1 MSLERTADLW
11 WKNAIIY
18 CLDVETFYDSN
29 GDGIG
34 DFAGL
39 TQCVDYLAG
48 IGVDCIWLMPF
59 YPSPNRDDGYDVT
72 DFYAIDP
79 RLGSFGDFT
88 EFMRT
93 AQHRGIR
100 VIADLVVNHTSVEH
114 PWFQQARRDPGSPYR
129 DYYVWQDEIPEDGP
143 QGEVFPGTQEGLW
156 EWDEAAQQYF
166 LHRFYQHQPD
176 LNIANE
182 AVRDEIRKVIGFWMA
197 QGLSGFRVDAVP
209 FLLEMAG
216 IDEQMEIAP
225 HDYFRDLCAF
235 MERRGGDAI
244 MLGEVAMPPDELRPF
259 FGDEDGDE
267 LEMLFNFVGT
277 QALYLSLARQD
288 ARPFVDALRSLPD
301 IPRECQWASFARNH
315 DELTLELL
323 SEDARQEVFDAF
335 GPDED
340 MQLYDRGLRR
350 RLPPMVGGDQ
360 RRIRAVYSLMF
371 AMPGTPTIFYG
382 EEIGMGEN
390 LAIED
395 RQAVRTPMQWT
406 SEPSA
411 GFSTAGP
418 ERLRRP
424 LPKGEF
430 GPEHVNVRDQRNDP
444 GSLLNWFEHI
454 IRQRRETPE
463 IGWGDWQILDAGAPV
478 GGEGLVALRYD
489 WDDRTLIIVHN
500 LSEEGVK
507 ADLDVPDVTW
517 TAAHDLL
524 SGHRIEP
531 AADGRVVTEVD
542 GYGFQWLRLEKPG
555 WRSTP

>member
-1 MSLERTADLW
+1 MGLERTADLW

-18 CLDVETFYDSN
+18 CLDVETFYDSD
-29 GDGIG
+29 GDGVG

-72 DFYAIDP
+72 DFYGVDP
-79 RLGSFGDFT
+79 QLGSFGDFT

-93 AQHRGIR
+93 AHHRGIR

-114 PWFQQARRDPGSPYR
+114 PWFQQARSDPDSPYR

-143 QGEVFPGTQEGLW
+143 EGEVFPGTQQGLW
-156 EWDEAAQQYF
+156 ERDEAAQQYY

-182 AVRDEIRKVIGFWMA
+182 AVRDEIRRVIGFWMA

-209 FLLEMAG
+209 FLLETAG
-216 IDEQMEIAP
+216 IDDEMEIAP

-235 MERRGGDAI
+235 MERRGGGAI
-244 MLGEVAMPPDELRPF
+244 MLGEVAVPADQLRPY

-267 LEMLFNFVGT
+267 LEMLFNFVGN

-288 ARPFVDALRSLPD
+288 ARPFVDALRALPD
-301 IPRECQWASFARNH
+301 IPSECQWASFVRNH

-323 SEDARQEVFDAF
+323 SEDERQEVFDAF
-335 GPDED
+335 GPEKD

-360 RRIRAVYSLMF
+360 RRIRAIYNLMF

-382 EEIGMGEN
+382 EEIGLGEN
-390 LAIED
+390 LVIEG
-395 RQAVRTPMQWT
+395 RRSVRTPMQWT

-411 GFSTAGP
+411 GFSTADP
-418 ERLRRP
+418 DKLRRP
-424 LPKGEF
+424 LPEGDF
-430 GPEHVNVRDQRNDP
+430 GAQHVNVRDQRNDP
-444 GSLLNWFEHI
+444 DSLLNWFEHI
-454 IRQRRETPE
+454 VRQRRETPE
-463 IGWGDWQILDAGAPV
+463 IGWGDWQVVDTGVV
-478 GGEGLVALRYD
+478 GVVALRYD
-489 WDDRTLIIVHN
+489 WDGRTLITVHS
-500 LSEEGVK
+500 LSEEHSTVG
-507 ADLDVPDVTW
+507 LDVSDVTW
-517 TAAHDLL
+517 TAAQDLL
-524 SGHRIEP
+524 STRRVEP
-531 AADGRVVTEVD
+531 AGDGRLVVELD
-542 GYGFQWLRLEKPG
+542 GYGVAWLRLEKPG
-555 WRSTP
+555 QRTPP